1 MAAGDVQML
10 HWQDSLI
17 ANLAS
22 GYANTTGRT
31 IAMRHPSGLL
41 SDGFN
46 VAPLSKPSGP
56 FTQGYVSQGPGEVM
70 TVWAAVQCCLM
81 TVCVQKHHSIQG
93 PCLAPGLF
101 SCQDLQSWMLL
112 EVLAACHAAGVLGS
126 SQNAHGLSFRH
137 QNEAQPGKFHLK
149 VAVRLCTV
157 EMAHAASLYARPD

>member
-1 MAAGDVQML
+1 MKPDKWGYGLSSEQENMAAGDVQML

-70 TVWAAVQCCLM
+70 MIFAASDCCCM
-81 TVCVQKHHSIQG
+81 FVCIEAALLQILLLFRIRPIQKTTRPAVMYAHASSRI
-93 PCLAPGLF
+93 
-101 SCQDLQSWMLL
+101 S
-112 EVLAACHAAGVLGS
+112 ACRAAGKL
-126 SQNAHGLSFRH
+126 Q
-137 QNEAQPGKFHLK
+137 
-149 VAVRLCTV
+149 
-157 EMAHAASLYARPD
+157 

>member
-1 MAAGDVQML
+1 ML

-56 FTQGYVSQGPGEVM
+56 FTQGYVSQGPGKSY
-70 TVWAAVQCCLM
+70 TVAVVQCCSMRLRIEA
-81 TVCVQKHHSIQG
+81 VDAEEA
-93 PCLAPGLF
+93 L
-101 SCQDLQSWMLL
+101 
-112 EVLAACHAAGVLGS
+112 VL
-126 SQNAHGLSFRH
+126 
-137 QNEAQPGKFHLK
+137 P
-149 VAVRLCTV
+149 
-157 EMAHAASLYARPD
+157 